1 MQHWHIYRK
10 WNERLF
16 EEMYKSY
23 KEGRAKTD
31 PSEFWYKGEIGFFD
45 FYIIPLA
52 KKLKDCGV
60 FGVSSEEY
68 LNYAKKNRNE
78 WEARG
83 QQVVFELKEKV
94 ERIWADTGEA
104 LSEAG
109 ETDMVPLG
117 PKSTTETKSKISSA
131 A

>member
-1 MQHWHIYRK
+1 M
-10 WNERLF
+10 
-16 EEMYKSY
+16 
-23 KEGRAKTD
+23 
-31 PSEFWYKGEIGFFD
+31 
-45 FYIIPLA
+45 
-52 KKLKDCGV
+52 DCDV
-60 FGVSSEEY
+60 FGVSSEEN
-68 LNYAKKNRNE
+68 LNYAQKNRNE